1 MMEEKLVTW
10 KNLKVGQEIGG
21 TRDDNWDRSFR
32 AIVKSINP
40 AFVTV
45 EMWRAGGKEE
55 KINSDAMFRVEMS
68 EKEFKEKYREKA
80 IEVLEGIQNKLH
92 RGEIGEH
99 EMWNAWLCGTPYE
112 IAKYC
117 VKEGMS
123 VIGHSTDITPKIAMF
138 SGDTLDAGVCAE
150 YEDGDRIWCHFR
162 SGDIGKMLE
171 KYKELLIRKDVEE

>member
-1 MMEEKLVTW
+1 
-10 KNLKVGQEIGG
+10 
-21 TRDDNWDRSFR
+21 
-32 AIVKSINP
+32 
-40 AFVTV
+40 
-45 EMWRAGGKEE
+45 
-55 KINSDAMFRVEMS
+55 MFRVEMS

-123 VIGHSTDITPKIAMF
+123 VIGHSTDIMPKIAMF

-150 YEDGDRIWCHFR
+150 YENGDRIWCHFQ
-162 SGDIGKMLE
+162 SEDIGKMLE
-171 KYKELLIRKDVEE
+171 KYKELLTRKDEVEE